1 MIEFKDLRPCL
12 CAKLWARKFFAAC
25 ANQNAPFV
33 SIALNGSDGSKL
45 LTSECELI
53 ERAQAGDRDSFC
65 ALAQCYERRIYSL
78 ALHYCRDAHDAEDLA
93 QEVWLRAYRA
103 LKSFRAEASFY
114 TWLRQITINAF
125 LNHQRSPTV
134 TYEGE
139 RLRPLVLA
147 LDAADQGLELA
158 AAHTYEPEAAL
169 HDRLLVAQVMDA
181 LTELPA
187 QQRLIFLL
195 KHHEGMTYE
204 EIARALDCAPGT
216 VKKALHRAIE
226 KLRARL
232 GARPAEP
239 DAAAH
244 FAPVP
249 HANSI

>member
-1 MIEFKDLRPCL
+1 L
-12 CAKLWARKFFAAC
+12 
-25 ANQNAPFV
+25 
-33 SIALNGSDGSKL
+33 S
-45 LTSECELI
+45 SERELI

-65 ALAQCYERRIYSL
+65 ALAQCYERRIYLL

-125 LNHQRSPTV
+125 LNHRRSPTFKQN
-134 TYEGE
+134 GA

-147 LDAADQGLELA
+147 LDAADPAVELA
-158 AAHTYEPEAAL
+158 AAQAYEPEAAL
-169 HDRLLVAQVMDA
+169 HDRLLVAQVMEA

-232 GARPAEP
+232 GVSLAET
-239 DAAAH
+239 DAEAH

-249 HANSI
+249 QANSIG